1 VYLHI
6 VTSFVL
12 VRQLFTVRRRI
23 VSIHE
28 FFVCNLVWLLY
39 RKFVYTNL
47 YLVFRY
53 VVTFDSM
60 ILLTE
65 LFDLHIVCRYNFELT
80 TFV

>member
-1 VYLHI
+1 MYLHI

-53 VVTFDSM
+53 VVTFD
-60 ILLTE
+60 I
-65 LFDLHIVCRYNFELT
+65 I
-80 TFV
+80 